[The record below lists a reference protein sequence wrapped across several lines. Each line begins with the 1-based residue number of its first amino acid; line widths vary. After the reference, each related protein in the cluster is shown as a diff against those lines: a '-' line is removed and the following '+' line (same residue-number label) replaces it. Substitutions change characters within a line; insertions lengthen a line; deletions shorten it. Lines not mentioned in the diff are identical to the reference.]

1 MASKLKPKE
10 QLFCFYYAKLQN
22 SKDAAIKSG
31 FSTMVAEL
39 QGDRLLQR
47 KDVADEIQRLCKQQ
61 EYDDLLQSVIA
72 GLKRIAFSNVND
84 SIKLVLKE
92 KNSLENLIDTLDLFP
107 IAEIKIPK
115 ESAVEIKFCDRFKA
129 FDKLIELINSQN
141 GKQDANEFY
150 KALEA
155 GASLLSKDGSA
166 NGV

>member
-22 SKDAAIKSG
+22 SKEAAIKAG
-31 FSTMVAEL
+31 FPPMVAEL

-47 KDVADEIQRLCKQQ
+47 KDITDEFHHLCKQQ

-92 KNSLENLIDTLDLFP
+92 KESLDSLLDTLDLFP

-115 ESAVEIKFCDRFKA
+115 ENAVEIKFCDRFKA

-141 GKQDANEFY
+141 GKQDASEFY

-155 GASLLSKDGSA
+155 GASLLSKEGTS